1 MKTKLS
7 ILIVLALIFSGCE
20 DILSPASENNRELT
34 DIYDDAAFAEGLL
47 LNGYLRL
54 PVNGYSFNDVATDDA
69 VSNDNTN
76 NYRLM
81 ATGKWSA
88 LNNPVDQWTGAY
100 ASIQYLNTILAETDK
115 VNWATTGDNVNEMFN
130 DRAKGEAYGLRAIFM
145 YYLLQAHAGYGS
157 GGELL
162 GVPIITEPLTSES
175 DFSIPRN
182 TFEECIQQIYSD
194 IALAES
200 YLPLDFEDV
209 ADSMLIPEK
218 YRSITT
224 LSDYNRVFG
233 EFNRQRL
240 TRRIIKGYKAMAS
253 LLAASPAYSE
263 GSTVTWAD
271 AANHAGE
278 VLDLIGGINGLAQRG
293 NTWYSR
299 ANASEINGLA
309 LGSNPSEI
317 LWRTNVSENTDWESD
332 NYPPT
337 LYGKGRV
344 NPTQNLVDAFP
355 MANGLPINDP
365 ASGYDPSNPYEN
377 RDPRL
382 NLYIVVNGA
391 GMGPGNSTIYT
402 SVGRTDDGINNI
414 ATSTRTGYYMRKLL
428 REDVN
433 LNPASTTAQKHYR
446 ARVRYT
452 ELFLAYAEAAN
463 EAWGPDGSG
472 IHGFTAREV
481 IAAIRQRAGISQPD
495 TYLQSIS
502 GTEQMRALIQ
512 NERRLE
518 LCFEG
523 FRFWDL
529 RRWKKDISAPA
540 KGVTITADNQYN
552 VSSVEN
558 RQYQNYMYYGPLPYN
573 EVLNWGITQNAGW

>member
-7 ILIVLALIFSGCE
+7 ILIVLVFIFSGCE
-20 DILSPASENNRELT
+20 DILNPASENNRELT

-54 PVNGYSFNDVATDDA
+54 PVNGYSFSDVATDDA
-69 VSNDNTN
+69 VSNDNAN
-76 NYRLM
+76 DYRLM

-88 LNNPVDQWTGAY
+88 LNNPVDQWTEAY
-100 ASIQYLNTILAETDK
+100 ATIQYLNTILAETDS
-115 VNWATTGDNVNEMFN
+115 VNWATTGEFVNEMFN
-130 DRAKGEAYGLRAIFM
+130 DRTKGEAYGLRAIFM
-145 YYLLQAHAGYGS
+145 YYLLQAHAGYSS
-157 GGELL
+157 GGVLL
-162 GVPIITEPLTSES
+162 GVPIITEPLTNDS
-175 DFSIPRN
+175 DFSIPRK
-182 TFEECIQQIYSD
+182 TFEQCVQQIYSD
-194 IALAES
+194 IIQAES

-209 ADSMLIPEK
+209 SDSLLIPEK
-218 YRSITT
+218 YRSKTT

-240 TRRIIKGYKAMAS
+240 TKRIIKGYKAKVS
-253 LLAASPAYSE
+253 LLAASPAYSD

-278 VLDLIGGINGLAQRG
+278 VLYLIGGIDGLAQGG

-299 ANASEINGLA
+299 ANASEINGLSKG
-309 LGSNPSEI
+309 LNPSEV
-317 LWRTNVSENTDWESD
+317 LWRTNVSENTDWETD

-355 MANGLPINDP
+355 MVNGYPITH
-365 ASGYDPSNPYEN
+365 ASSGYDASNPYAG

-382 NLYIVVNGA
+382 ELYIVVNGST
-391 GMGPGNSTIYT
+391 MGPGGSKIYT
-402 SVGRTDDGINNI
+402 KVGNGDDNINSL
-414 ATSTRTGYYMRKLL
+414 ATSTRTGYYLRKLL

-446 ARVRYT
+446 PRIRYT
-452 ELFLAYAEAAN
+452 ELFLEYAEAAN
-463 EAWGPDGSG
+463 EAWGPDGSDTY
-472 IHGFTAREV
+472 GFTAREV
-481 IAAIRQRAGISQPD
+481 ISAIRQRAGIAQPD
-495 TYLQSIS
+495 SYLQSIS
-502 GTEQMRALIQ
+502 GKEQMRALIH

-523 FRFWDL
+523 VRFWDL
-529 RRWKKDISAPA
+529 RRWKEDITKPA
-540 KGVTITADNQYN
+540 NGVTITADNQYN
-552 VSSVEN
+552 VGKVEN
-558 RQYQNYMYYGPLPYN
+558 RQYQDYMYYGPLPYS